1 MPSSFIGAHR
11 DAAAAAMADRH
22 LVLGIL

>member
-11 DAAAAAMADRH
+11 DAATAAMVDRH
-22 LVLGIL
+22 LDLGVL